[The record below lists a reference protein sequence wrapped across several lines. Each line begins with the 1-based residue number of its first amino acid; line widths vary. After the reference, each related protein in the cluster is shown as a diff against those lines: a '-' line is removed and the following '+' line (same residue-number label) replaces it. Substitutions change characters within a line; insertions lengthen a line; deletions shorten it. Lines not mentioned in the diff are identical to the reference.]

1 MVEENKEDKKSAPL
15 DPPKPPTEDAR
26 KSTPLDPP
34 KPPTEDE
41 MSVRELR
48 IARHSTKKRKKSVPE
63 WVMILKAAFLV
74 VLAVLVISE
83 VVIFS
88 SPYLRSPLKDWV
100 TGIIAEQGYK
110 REAKQLAKGWNKEYE
125 KKTGEQLVSSGAVAD
140 GKMAATIT
148 GKPVVKENTVSF
160 TVEWENK
167 GSDSTYTPSDFVV
180 DQGSFRNSKNEVYF
194 EGHHL
199 KPKEGYYNKVILPGQ
214 KKKVTYTYN
223 LHGKKDDVKVLIGR
237 VSTSGITDNA
247 DKDSPAKLVGTI
259 IKVRGE

>member
-1 MVEENKEDKKSAPL
+1 MVEENKEDKKSA
-15 DPPKPPTEDAR
+15 
-26 KSTPLDPP
+26 PLDPP

-63 WVMILKAAFLV
+63 WVMILKAASLV

-148 GKPVVKENTVSF
+148 GKPVVKEDTVSF

-199 KPKEGYYNKVILPGQ
+199 KPKEGYYNRVILPGQ

-223 LHGKKDDVKVLIGR
+223 IHGKKDDVKVLIGR

-247 DKDSPAKLVGTI
+247 DKDSPAKLVGTV

>member
-1 MVEENKEDKKSAPL
+1 MVEESKEDKKSAPL
-15 DPPKPPTEDAR
+15 DPPMPPTEGAR

-88 SPYLRSPLKDWV
+88 SPYLRSPLKDW
-100 TGIIAEQGYK
+100 
-110 REAKQLAKGWNKEYE
+110 NKEYE

-140 GKMAATIT
+140 GRMAATII
-148 GKPVVKENTVSF
+148 GKPVVKEDTVSF

-199 KPKEGYYNKVILPGQ
+199 EPKEGYYNKVILPGQ

-223 LHGKKDDVKVLIGR
+223 LHDKKDDVKVLIGG

-247 DKDSPAKLVGTI
+247 DKDSPAKLVGTV